1 MFFYFQPDPWVEI
14 QFSPLALVDGFIFE
28 IMIQFDSSICF
39 EMGWNHHLVAD
50 SSRFYLFVKE
60 KSYLLKWIEDFG
72 PDIIDQL

>member
-39 EMGWNHHLVAD
+39 EMG
-50 SSRFYLFVKE
+50 
-60 KSYLLKWIEDFG
+60 
-72 PDIIDQL
+72 